1 MSKQITKAIED
12 YIEAIYILEK
22 DSSSIKSIDISKLL
36 NVSKPAV
43 AKITNE
49 LKQLEL
55 ISKDHYG
62 EISLTEKGRS
72 LAIKVYEKHIEIR
85 TFLIKLGV
93 SEEIAE
99 LDCCKIEHILSDETL
114 KKIIEF
120 NNK

>member
-43 AKITNE
+43 TKITNE

-55 ISKDHYG
+55 ISKDRYG

-72 LAIKVYEKHIEIR
+72 LAIKVYEKHVRGRKMI
-85 TFLIKLGV
+85 
-93 SEEIAE
+93 
-99 LDCCKIEHILSDETL
+99 CKCL
-114 KKIIEF
+114 KV
-120 NNK
+120 